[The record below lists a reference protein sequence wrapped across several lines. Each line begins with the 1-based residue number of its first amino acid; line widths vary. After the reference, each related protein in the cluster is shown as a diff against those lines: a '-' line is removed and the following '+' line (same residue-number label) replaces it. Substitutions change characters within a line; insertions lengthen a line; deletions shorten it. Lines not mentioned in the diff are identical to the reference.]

1 VALSLTRNV
10 IARPASSTAT
20 LQHSIEGSVTNTK
33 WAGEVVRNT
42 ETFGDGRRQPS
53 TFRSL
58 VRLVLFAIVGAGIG
72 VLGLLLWQHQWF
84 ANWNWMAVLAV
95 AIFANVVAALVPLW
109 REDRRRTRQAELL
122 RFRLWI
128 HFSKL
133 RWLLTHLDPQD
144 GSRTF
149 FSPGLGGEEL
159 QGIEVLLAQAH
170 LLEIPEYEWVI
181 FTVNVALP
189 FYGRPI
195 AEVAAHATR
204 LLWTVDATLAHLNDP
219 SVNRRATAA

>member
-1 VALSLTRNV
+1 MRN
-10 IARPASSTAT
+10 
-20 LQHSIEGSVTNTK
+20 G
-33 WAGEVVRNT
+33 

-58 VRLVLFAIVGAGIG
+58 LRLVVFALLGAAIGLVGLVI
-72 VLGLLLWQHQWF
+72 WQRQWL
-84 ANWNWMAVLAV
+84 ANWNWTAVLAI
-95 AIFANVVAALVPLW
+95 AIFANVVAVLVPVW

-133 RWLLTHLDPQD
+133 RWLLTHLDTHD
-144 GSRTF
+144 GARTF

-181 FTVNVALP
+181 FTVNAALP
-189 FYGRPI
+189 YYGRPI
-195 AEVAAHATR
+195 AEVATHATR
-204 LLWTVDATLAHLNDP
+204 LLWTVDATLAQLNDP

>member
-1 VALSLTRNV
+1 MRDGKA
-10 IARPASSTAT
+10 
-20 LQHSIEGSVTNTK
+20 
-33 WAGEVVRNT
+33 
-42 ETFGDGRRQPS
+42 FGDGRPQPS

-58 VRLVLFAIVGAGIG
+58 VRLMVFALAGAAIGI
-72 VLGLLLWQHQWF
+72 LGLILWQRQWLS
-84 ANWNWMAVLAV
+84 NWNWTAVLAV
-95 AIFANVVAALVPLW
+95 AIFANVVAALVPVW

-133 RWLLTHLDPQD
+133 RWLLTHLDTHD
-144 GSRTF
+144 GTRMF

-181 FTVNVALP
+181 FTVNAALP
-189 FYGRPI
+189 YYGRPI
-195 AEVAAHATR
+195 AEVATHATR
-204 LLWTVDATLAHLNDP
+204 LLWTVDATLAQLNDP